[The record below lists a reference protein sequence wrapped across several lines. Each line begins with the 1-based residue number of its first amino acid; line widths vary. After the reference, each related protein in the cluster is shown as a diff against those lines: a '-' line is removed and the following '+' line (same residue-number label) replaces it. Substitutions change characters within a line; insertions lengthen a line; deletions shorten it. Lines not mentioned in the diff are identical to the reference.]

1 VEGDNSYMK
10 ALYLGQM
17 VRRIILAETDPT
29 WIDNRDYYGNK
40 RIELAGSLLALMFED
55 LFKYLNHDLKMIAD
69 KNLPKIKAAQFDIT
83 RHMREDTISNG
94 LEAALSSGNWNIK
107 RFRMARK
114 GVTGVL
120 SRLSYISAL
129 GNNCSLMPNIF
140 VAKFFFEDYFYL

>member
-1 VEGDNSYMK
+1 
-10 ALYLGQM
+10 
-17 VRRIILAETDPT
+17 
-29 WIDNRDYYGNK
+29 
-40 RIELAGSLLALMFED
+40 
-55 LFKYLNHDLKMIAD
+55 
-69 KNLPKIKAAQFDIT
+69 LPKIKAAQFDIT

-140 VAKFFFEDYFYL
+140 VANFFFFLKTTCKNHNF